1 MSAKQPHE
9 TRYAAAGPRG
19 RTRERQESHAM
30 EEFQPPT
37 SPIAPEPKRGGLAPV
52 VKIGAVVA
60 LLGGAVGLLLFG
72 GSASDAFVYSKLVH
86 EVMQNPAEFQGR
98 ELRVEGQ
105 LKPGSIKFR
114 EDPCEWRFVIEKEG
128 KEMPVQF
135 PQCVVPDTFRDG
147 MGISVTVQGKLAQ
160 PAPETQPGFIA
171 NQVVPRCPSKYEMQQ
186 KKKNGEVMPH
196 ADVTSKVGI

>member
-1 MSAKQPHE
+1 MTEEGTPHE
-9 TRYAAAGPRG
+9 S
-19 RTRERQESHAM
+19 QEPAQAESKPGM
-30 EEFQPPT
+30 
-37 SPIAPEPKRGGLAPV
+37 SPAL
-52 VKIGAVVA
+52 KIGIIVA

-72 GSASDAFVYSKLVH
+72 SSASDAFVYSKLVD
-86 EVMQNPAEFQGR
+86 EVMTKPKEFAGR

-114 EDPCEWRFVIEKEG
+114 EDPCEWRFVIEKAG
-128 KEMPVQF
+128 KEMAVEY

-147 MGISVTVQGKLAQ
+147 MGISVTVQGKL
-160 PAPETQPGFIA
+160 TGGGGFLA

-196 ADVTSKVGI
+196 AAPTSMLQAPQGS